1 MSRRIEI
8 ITNERF
14 KIWQCWGIRVYH
26 AFMNERR
33 NDFDDPVWCE
43 GFALN
48 VYVLC
53 MVLRCTSGRGWI
65 LAREVFADSGNSG
78 FDLSG
83 F

>member
-1 MSRRIEI
+1 
-8 ITNERF
+8 
-14 KIWQCWGIRVYH
+14 
-26 AFMNERR
+26 MNERR